1 LRRGLQ
7 ALEAGLFRVEDA
19 SDVCML
25 RGWIIA
31 LLVGLAGAPALS
43 GEAGDRADLLKA
55 GYLLNFVKFVEWPA
69 SAPADVLRVCFMGGV
84 GVRSVF
90 AANLHDKRA
99 GSRRLAVRELKSGE
113 SVQECDVL
121 YLDGG
126 RGTLQ
131 GAATATSAVLSWGI
145 LTVGE
150 EANFVRHGGVI
161 GLFAVDNRL
170 RFSINLENAR
180 RAGLKISSA
189 LLQLASS
196 VEKDAS

>member
-1 LRRGLQ
+1 M
-7 ALEAGLFRVEDA
+7 EDA
-19 SDVCML
+19 SDVRAL

-31 LLVGLAGAPALS
+31 FLLGVAGGPALP
-43 GEAGDRADLLKA
+43 ENAGDADRADLLKA

-69 SAPADVLRVCFMGGV
+69 SAPADVLRLCFMGGAR
-84 GVRSVF
+84 VRDALV
-90 AANLHDKRA
+90 ANLNDKRA
-99 GSRRLAVRELKSGE
+99 GSRRLAARELKSGQ

-121 YLDGG
+121 YLDGNG
-126 RGTLQ
+126 GTLES
-131 GAATATSAVLSWGI
+131 AATQSSAVSSWGI

-150 EANFVRHGGVI
+150 TADFVQHGGVI
-161 GLFAVDNRL
+161 GLFAVGNRL
-170 RFSINLENAR
+170 RFSVNVENAR